1 MHYTPQILDNV
12 YWVGVKDWKRKL
24 FDSLI
29 PLPKGTSY
37 NAYLLIGDEKTVLID
52 TVNPGFK
59 KAPEEKIKGIIDPKR
74 IDYIVMNH
82 A

>member
-52 TVNPGFK
+52 TVK
-59 KAPEEKIKGIIDPKR
+59 
-74 IDYIVMNH
+74 
-82 A
+82 